1 MFLHRDAEKLSDIT
15 MSEQGDGD
23 KLNSSVEDENDID
36 EAYESI
42 RNNPPA
48 PFASALPAVPAVPAE
63 DLSNKPLTTV
73 KTMVSGSSVM
83 GSGGGGSGG
92 EELRF
97 PIPKNILINRKAHSK
112 SSSYYRQNDER
123 LESDT
128 ETDSPLQPV
137 NLNPNTNQNN
147 SHSSQLSSTVLSAK
161 NKDDDPTRI
170 RPKSDVKDPVFQLRP
185 SDRLMRLGET
195 VKFVCKVSGTRPL
208 EVFWYK
214 LNGDELQNNEKYE
227 MYHDDEF
234 HYLKIFNTT
243 QQDSGMYLCVISNE
257 IEQNID
263 SFLLTL
269 RGKQTQVSRA
279 LNPRSNSHPCDRL
292 NREHA
297 AFPKPTVCHVHG
309 GH

>member
-1 MFLHRDAEKLSDIT
+1 

-42 RNNPPA
+42 RNNPP
-48 PFASALPAVPAVPAE
+48 PDFASALPGPSFPPTLPVD
-63 DLSNKPLTTV
+63 DLNGKLLASKTV
-73 KTMVSGSSVM
+73 VSASSVM
-83 GSGGGGSGG
+83 GSGG

-137 NLNPNTNQNN
+137 NLNQNTNQNT
-147 SHSSQLSSTVLSAK
+147 SHGSQLSSTVLSVK

-170 RPKSDVKDPVFQLRP
+170 RPKSDVKDPMFQLRP
-185 SDRLMRLGET
+185 SDRLMRLDET

-243 QQDSGMYLCVISNE
+243 QQDSGLYLCVISNE

-263 SFLLTL
+263 SFLLSL
-269 RGKQTQVSRA
+269 RGKRTWA
-279 LNPRSNSHPCDRL
+279 EN
-292 NREHA
+292 A
-297 AFPKPTVCHVHG
+297 T
-309 GH
+309 